1 MWRFRVLWLGAVLC
15 LPAAGAALADDIP
28 AIVRDYDAYARVQ
41 DPVRAG
47 QRGDRAALR
56 RWPDDSPAAV
66 ADRKAQLERFRD
78 RLGRVPALGLPEA
91 DALNRELLVERVDVA
106 LEGLAFDEERTP
118 SSAATASTRPP
129 TTPRSRRR
137 SRPRMTSTRG

>member
-1 MWRFRVLWLGAVLC
+1 MRMWRFTMLWPGAVLC

-28 AIVRDYDAYARVQ
+28 AIVRDYDAYARIQ

-78 RLGRVPALGLPEA
+78 RLGRIQATGLSTDDE
-91 DALNRELLVERVDVA
+91 LNRALLVDRVGVA
-106 LEGLAFDEERTP
+106 LEGLAFDEGRIPFVSGDGFYTTADY
-118 SSAATASTRPP
+118 AAL
-129 TTPRSRRR
+129 TT
-137 SRPRMTSTRG
+137 T